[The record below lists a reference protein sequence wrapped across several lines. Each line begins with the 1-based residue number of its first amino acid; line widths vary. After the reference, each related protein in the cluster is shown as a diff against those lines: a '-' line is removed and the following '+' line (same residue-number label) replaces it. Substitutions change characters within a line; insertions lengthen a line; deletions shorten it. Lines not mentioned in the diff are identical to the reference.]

1 MFEFVHQLSQ
11 LINQTI
17 MVPFLIAYNLLW
29 YIYKIIFF
37 IQIYMCSSCRSIFG
51 DGFGCDILDP
61 NYVFTTVV
69 LNTIQLIIIVRIGI
83 KLWSAWIKWNDTNEK
98 KND

>member
-37 IQIYMCSSCRSIFG
+37 I
-51 DGFGCDILDP
+51 
-61 NYVFTTVV
+61 
-69 LNTIQLIIIVRIGI
+69 
-83 KLWSAWIKWNDTNEK
+83 
-98 KND
+98 